1 MNNECDRAD
10 VLGRLSKTQGRRLHR
25 HLSGRWAIVAFV
37 TGQLTAVAS
46 TGGSHDR
53 TDLLPLKA
61 GVAIMALGAL
71 QATPGLKVQIVPTGM
86 SYFHPHKFRS
96 RAVVEFGTPIT
107 IPQNLVDDFS
117 QGGEKKREAIGKVL
131 DLVVA
136 GLRSVTVRAP
146 DFETLM
152 VRRER
157 PLQARV

>member
-1 MNNECDRAD
+1 
-10 VLGRLSKTQGRRLHR
+10 
-25 HLSGRWAIVAFV
+25 
-37 TGQLTAVAS
+37 
-46 TGGSHDR
+46 
-53 TDLLPLKA
+53 
-61 GVAIMALGAL
+61 MALGAL